1 MRNSGQG
8 ATPAA
13 LLAAAGQAM
22 GPVEYRERL
31 ARLVAE
37 GRTTGPDQGAEMV
50 AYTKLNLSRTA
61 RVEKTVRIGEELRNA
76 LRSAPAMTWLVI
88 TEPWC
93 GDSSQLLPVL
103 QLMAQEAPQIAL
115 RILLRDEHPALIDRY
130 LTAGARGIPKLIA
143 FDAEGRER
151 FTWGPR
157 PATAHALVME
167 NKKLPA
173 GQQLPKEAIYAKVHA
188 WYAADRGQETQAELL
203 GLLRTG
209 SSN

>member
-1 MRNSGQG
+1 MSNAQG
-8 ATPAA
+8 ATPAE

-22 GPVEYRERL
+22 HAEEYRALL

-37 GRTTGPDQGAEMV
+37 GRTTGPDQGEEMV

-76 LRSAPAMTWLVI
+76 LRTAPAMTWLVI

-103 QLMAQEAPQIAL
+103 QLMAVEAPQVAL
-115 RILLRDEHPALIDRY
+115 RILLRDEHPTLMGRY

-143 FDAEGRER
+143 FDAEGREQ

-157 PATAHALVME
+157 PASAHAMVMG
-167 NKKLPA
+167 NKELPA
-173 GQQLPKEAIYAKVHA
+173 AQQLPKEAIYAKVHA
-188 WYAADRGQETQAELL
+188 WYAADKGLETQAELL
-203 GLLRTG
+203 GLLRASG
-209 SSN
+209 RKA